1 MASRPGNEKPEA
13 DKEAKRQI
21 AQEEVLMR
29 EIDEA
34 VRQDDLAR
42 FARAYGRPLLAV
54 LIAGVLAFGGYLL
67 WQSREE
73 AAMEAQSEKLVA
85 TLDMLQSGDVTGA
98 QALAATLAAEGD
110 GAAATSALMLQA
122 GLAMEQGKR
131 AEAAQLFARISADEN
146 APPAMRDFAT
156 IRGVS
161 ATFDTLKPDD
171 VIARLKPLAVP
182 GNPWFGSAGELVAMA
197 HLELGQRDQAGV
209 LFGEIAR
216 SEEVPETIRTRAR
229 QMAGLLGV
237 DAVEDVEA
245 LLESQG
251 VPTTASNG
259 AAAAR

>member
-1 MASRPGNEKPEA
+1 
-13 DKEAKRQI
+13 
-21 AQEEVLMR
+21 MR

-42 FARAYGRPLLAV
+42 FARTYGRPLLGLV
-54 LIAGVLAFGGYLL
+54 IAGVLAFGGYLF
-67 WQSREE
+67 WHSREE
-73 AAMEAQSEKLVA
+73 AALEAQSEKLVA
-85 TLDMLQSGDVTGA
+85 ALDKLEAGDVTDA
-98 QALAATLAAEGD
+98 QALAASLAAEGN

-131 AEAAQLFARISADEN
+131 AEAAQLFARISADED

-156 IRGVS
+156 IREMS
-161 ATFDTLKPDD
+161 ATFDTRKPDE

-182 GNPWFGSAGELVAMA
+182 GNSWFGSAGELVAMA

-209 LFGEIAR
+209 LFGELAR

-237 DAVEDVEA
+237 DAIEDVEA

-251 VPTTASNG
+251 VPTNG
-259 AAAAR
+259 SDGANAAR

>member
-21 AQEEVLMR
+21 AQEEVLLR
-29 EIDEA
+29 EIDDA

-42 FARAYGRPLLAV
+42 FARTYGRPLLGV
-54 LIAGVLAFGGYLL
+54 VIAGVLAFGGYLL

-85 TLDMLQSGDVTGA
+85 ALDKLQAGDVTDA
-98 QALAATLAAEGD
+98 QALAASLAAEGD

-131 AEAAQLFARISADEN
+131 AEAAQLFARISADQD
-146 APPAMRDFAT
+146 APPALRDLAT
-156 IRGVS
+156 IREFT
-161 ATFDTLKPDD
+161 ATFDTRKPAD

-182 GNPWFGSAGELVAMA
+182 GNPWFGSAGELVAIA

-216 SEEVPETIRTRAR
+216 SEDVPETIRARAR

-237 DAVEDVEA
+237 DAIEDVEA

-251 VPTTASNG
+251 VPTASTDG
-259 AAAAR
+259 AAPAQ

>member
-21 AQEEVLMR
+21 AQEEVLLR

-42 FARAYGRPLLAV
+42 FARAYGRPLLGV
-54 LIAGVLAFGGYLL
+54 VIAGVLAFGGYLL

-85 TLDMLQSGDVTGA
+85 ALDKLQSGDVTDA
-98 QALAATLAAEGD
+98 QALAASLAAEGN

-131 AEAAQLFARISADEN
+131 AEAAELFARISADQD
-146 APPAMRDFAT
+146 APQALRDLAT
-156 IRGVS
+156 IREFT
-161 ATFDTLKPDD
+161 ATFDTRKPAD

-182 GNPWFGSAGELVAMA
+182 GNPWFGSAGELVAIA

-209 LFGEIAR
+209 LFGEIAK
-216 SEEVPETIRTRAR
+216 SEDVPETIRARAR

-237 DAVEDVEA
+237 DAIEDVEA

-251 VPTTASNG
+251 VPTANTDG
-259 AAAAR
+259 AAPAQ